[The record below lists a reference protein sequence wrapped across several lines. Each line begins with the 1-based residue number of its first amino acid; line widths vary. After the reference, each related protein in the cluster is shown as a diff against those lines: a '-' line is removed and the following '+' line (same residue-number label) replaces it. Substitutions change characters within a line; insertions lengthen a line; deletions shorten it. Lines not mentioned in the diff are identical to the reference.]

1 MPRKE
6 VVLKNKTGLHAR
18 PASEFVQKANS
29 FVSNI
34 NIIKDDKKYNAKSI
48 ISILSMGA
56 GKDTK
61 LIIDAEGDDSQEA
74 VEALVALVK
83 SGFGEL

>member
-1 MPRKE
+1 MSRKE
-6 VVLKNKTGLHAR
+6 VILKNKTGLHAR

-29 FVSNI
+29 FVSSI

-61 LIIDAEGDDSQEA
+61 LIIEAEGDDSQEA
-74 VEALVALVK
+74 VEALVTLVE